1 MEYIDLAQ
9 ILIDLSMN
17 RKEFVDF
24 CILMGCDFSAKIPKM
39 GTQILI
45 IYRNYFIEN
54 ILFTIK

>member
-45 IYRNYFIEN
+45 IYRNYFI
-54 ILFTIK
+54 